1 MNQNNINN
9 NSRNVELEEL
19 KQPNIINNDDNDE
32 ILTDI
37 QVEKVNEYN
46 KEENKNENKNKENKI
61 DLID

>member
-37 QVEKVNEYN
+37 QVEKVNEDN

>member
-37 QVEKVNEYN
+37 QVEKVNEDN
-46 KEENKNENKNKENKI
+46 KEENKNENKNKEDKI
-61 DLID
+61 ELID

>member
-37 QVEKVNEYN
+37 QVEKVNEDN
-46 KEENKNENKNKENKI
+46 KEENKNENKNQENKI